1 MNNERR
7 IYKIHIGGRT
17 KKWWQFWKKDPKKL
31 TEQEISKLVESYKKE
46 INKDFFLPAKE
57 N

>member
-7 IYKIHIGGRT
+7 IYKIPIGGRT

-31 TEQEISKLVESYKKE
+31 TEQEISKLVESYKSK
-46 INKDFFLPAKE
+46 INFLPIKE
-57 N
+57 D